1 METSEIKS
9 KRRRKNKKN
18 ISSDGI
24 ADNVSNQKLIDRST
38 NLFLF
43 FRRYLVAVIVVVPIH
58 SKWLY
63 FILFEKFHLFSL
75 SLWLVNSFIHS
86 MHVIILVELLLIS
99 LRSKSLNVII
109 MCSSRSHCR
118 GPLPAMI
125 FIDNINC
132 KINDRVSIDRM

>member
-1 METSEIKS
+1 METSNI
-9 KRRRKNKKN
+9 RKQNKKKKQKKG
-18 ISSDGI
+18 DGI

-43 FRRYLVAVIVVVPIH
+43 FRRYLVAVAVPIH
-58 SKWLY
+58 PMWLY
-63 FILFEKFHLFSL
+63 FILFEIFYLFSL

-86 MHVIILVELLLIS
+86 MHVIIFVELLRIS
-99 LRSKSLNVII
+99 LRSKSWNVII

-118 GPLPAMI
+118 GQLPAMI
-125 FIDNINC
+125 FIGNINC